1 MYDLSRFIKAQEYD
15 YSIALK
21 ELSNGRK
28 KSHWIWYIFPQI
40 KGLGTSYIN
49 QQYSLEDI
57 DEAKA
62 GSLLKK
68 VQKKHKNL
76 EIELQYGGQPIYYY
90 IVSAE

>member
-1 MYDLSRFIKAQEYD
+1 MVDDSTELI
-15 YSIALK
+15 SIYY
-21 ELSNGRK
+21 G
-28 KSHWIWYIFPQI
+28 
-40 KGLGTSYIN
+40 
-49 QQYSLEDI
+49 EDI

-62 GSLLKK
+62 GSPLKK